1 VRVDGQKPDI
11 RRERRTS
18 GLLTAKSISIKDAER
33 RSGDRARK
41 AAELTPGDL
50 PGVPYNRGLRL
61 SRGDLTTGQKS
72 AEGIVCA
79 EQRECSGGLKSLWR
93 PDEGRYIQR
102 RR

>member
-33 RSGDRARK
+33 RSGDGARK
-41 AAELTPGDL
+41 ADELTPRDL
-50 PGVPYNRGLRL
+50 PGVPYSRGLRL

-72 AEGIVCA
+72 AEGIV
-79 EQRECSGGLKSLWR
+79 SGNG
-93 PDEGRYIQR
+93 EGPNERSGE
-102 RR
+102 